1 MFQEDSAT
9 SPRRQWSLMVYKRK
23 GFFMTQQMPR
33 IKILIFLFSV
43 TGLLAAPGWAL
54 TPDLPQQ
61 SFVPDSQPAQF
72 CMQSFNAY
80 GPAYARDIHER
91 TQWIAAELQARP
103 RCDVIQLQEVWN
115 NDQIDQV
122 EEPLKPFYEISD
134 PNRKERIGVMSL
146 FAGDDQEKAIKSVET
161 HDFTLNSDGNILDR
175 GRALFNVK
183 KAFHVVRASLPS
195 VNEDLY
201 FMNTHLHPTSQA
213 VRLTQIFE
221 LLEWRLQH
229 QDLKLFLSGD
239 FNGDEHS
246 LERAVMMFFL
256 GVHDSLNETL
266 GGAYPEGVC
275 TYCKGNPYSWLLSD
289 HVLDYIFFSN
299 VSKSATHV
307 QALDGKINMR
317 GTGRMP
323 LSDHFG
329 LRVQFAIE
337 NGKSVATSKILEQRR
352 NYAMEIFAKVE
363 KVLSGND
370 QSFQRALT
378 KVQQLRLQLQQ
389 RQGLF
394 NAYFEKFN

>member
-146 FAGDDQEKAIKSVET
+146 FAGDDQEKAIKS
-161 HDFTLNSDGNILDR
+161 
-175 GRALFNVK
+175 
-183 KAFHVVRASLPS
+183 
-195 VNEDLY
+195 
-201 FMNTHLHPTSQA
+201 
-213 VRLTQIFE
+213 
-221 LLEWRLQH
+221 
-229 QDLKLFLSGD
+229 
-239 FNGDEHS
+239 
-246 LERAVMMFFL
+246 
-256 GVHDSLNETL
+256 
-266 GGAYPEGVC
+266 
-275 TYCKGNPYSWLLSD
+275 
-289 HVLDYIFFSN
+289 
-299 VSKSATHV
+299 
-307 QALDGKINMR
+307 
-317 GTGRMP
+317 
-323 LSDHFG
+323 
-329 LRVQFAIE
+329 
-337 NGKSVATSKILEQRR
+337 
-352 NYAMEIFAKVE
+352 
-363 KVLSGND
+363 
-370 QSFQRALT
+370 
-378 KVQQLRLQLQQ
+378 
-389 RQGLF
+389 
-394 NAYFEKFN
+394 